1 MLPLQL
7 SQPLCALQ
15 SQLPHERVIRVLYHH
30 VRLHLPLRELIKPV
44 HLLLERLLILASEF
58 LHELP
63 RLLAVPLELEVILE
77 DFPLLLLSKGLCFRL
92 GLLHTLVFRCFLFQ
106 LSVGPL
112 PELLED
118 GWPLAWCLSTGGGV
132 LRGGDPRGLWRW
144 YCCRHLF
151 NILILLLRN

>member
-1 MLPLQL
+1 MMYLLLSHYRLPHLLPLQL

-44 HLLLERLLILASEF
+44 HLLLECLLVLASEF
-58 LHELP
+58 LHKLP

-77 DFPLLLLSKGLCFRL
+77 DLPLILLLKGLRFCL
-92 GLLHTLVFRCFLFQ
+92 GFLHTLEFRCFLFE
-106 LSVGPL
+106 LSVSPI

-132 LRGGDPRGLWRW
+132 LWGGDSRGLR
-144 YCCRHLF
+144 R
-151 NILILLLRN
+151 